1 MQSTYYFAEC
11 RRNLLFIQDDVKLG
25 PQIIHCGTSIGGG
38 VVVVVAA
45 AATDGRGGVAGH
57 ARDEGEKGAE
67 RGHKGVRSHGI
78 TLHHVQIPMVIFSS
92 AAIHVAAS
100 SSRLAYLCSM

>member
-1 MQSTYYFAEC
+1 MRSTYYFAEC
-11 RRNLLFIQDDVKLG
+11 RRNPFFIRDDVKLG
-25 PQIIHCGTSIGGG
+25 PQITHCGTSIGGG
-38 VVVVVAA
+38 VVVVAA
-45 AATDGRGGVAGH
+45 AAAADGRGVAGH

-100 SSRLAYLCSM
+100 SSLAYL

>member
-1 MQSTYYFAEC
+1 MRSTYYFAEC
-11 RRNLLFIQDDVKLG
+11 RRNPFFIRDDVKLG
-25 PQIIHCGTSIGGG
+25 PQITHCGTSIGGG
-38 VVVVVAA
+38 VVVVVDA
-45 AATDGRGGVAGH
+45 AATDGRGVAGH

-100 SSRLAYLCSM
+100 SSSLAYLSSM

>member
-1 MQSTYYFAEC
+1 M
-11 RRNLLFIQDDVKLG
+11 R
-25 PQIIHCGTSIGGG
+25 PQITHCGTSIGGG
-38 VVVVVAA
+38 VVVVAA
-45 AATDGRGGVAGH
+45 AAADGRGGVAGH

-100 SSRLAYLCSM
+100 SSSLAYLCSM

>member
-1 MQSTYYFAEC
+1 MHTTLQNVDDTPF
-11 RRNLLFIQDDVKLG
+11 FIRDNVKLG
-25 PQIIHCGTSIGGG
+25 PQITHCGTSIGGG
-38 VVVVVAA
+38 VVVVAA
-45 AATDGRGGVAGH
+45 AATDGRGVAGH

-100 SSRLAYLCSM
+100 SSSLAYLCSM

>member
-1 MQSTYYFAEC
+1 M
-11 RRNLLFIQDDVKLG
+11 G
-25 PQIIHCGTSIGGG
+25 PQITHCGTSIGGG
-38 VVVVVAA
+38 VVVVTAA
-45 AATDGRGGVAGH
+45 ADGRGCVAGH

-100 SSRLAYLCSM
+100 SSSLAYLCSM

>member
-1 MQSTYYFAEC
+1 MRSTYYFAEC
-11 RRNLLFIQDDVKLG
+11 RRTPFFIRDDVKLG
-25 PQIIHCGTSIGGG
+25 PQITHCGTSIGGG
-38 VVVVVAA
+38 VVVVAA
-45 AATDGRGGVAGH
+45 AADGRGVAGH

-100 SSRLAYLCSM
+100 SSSLAYLSSM

>member
-1 MQSTYYFAEC
+1 MQNVDETSFLYETTL
-11 RRNLLFIQDDVKLG
+11 NWG
-25 PQIIHCGTSIGGG
+25 PQITHCGTSIGGG
-38 VVVVVAA
+38 VVVVAA
-45 AATDGRGGVAGH
+45 ADGRGDAGH

>member
-1 MQSTYYFAEC
+1 MRSTYYLAEC
-11 RRNLLFIQDDVKLG
+11 RRTPFFIQDDVKFG
-25 PQIIHCGTSIGGG
+25 PQITHCGTSIGGG
-38 VVVVVAA
+38 VVVVVT
-45 AATDGRGGVAGH
+45 AATDGRGVAGH

-100 SSRLAYLCSM
+100 SSSLAYLCSM

>member
-1 MQSTYYFAEC
+1 MRSTYYFAEC
-11 RRNLLFIQDDVKLG
+11 RRNPFFIRYDVKLG
-25 PQIIHCGTSIGGG
+25 PQITHCGTSIGGG
-38 VVVVVAA
+38 GVVVVAA
-45 AATDGRGGVAGH
+45 ADGRGVAGH

-100 SSRLAYLCSM
+100 SSSGLAYLCSM

>member
-1 MQSTYYFAEC
+1 MRSTYYFAEC
-11 RRNLLFIQDDVKLG
+11 RRNPFFIRDDVKLG
-25 PQIIHCGTSIGGG
+25 PQITHCGTSIGGG
-38 VVVVVAA
+38 VVV
-45 AATDGRGGVAGH
+45 VAGH

-100 SSRLAYLCSM
+100 SSSGLAYLLCSNGECLMLYYSP

>member
-1 MQSTYYFAEC
+1 MRSTYYFAEC
-11 RRNLLFIQDDVKLG
+11 RRNPFFIRDDVKLG
-25 PQIIHCGTSIGGG
+25 PQITHCGTSIGGG
-38 VVVVVAA
+38 VVVVAA
-45 AATDGRGGVAGH
+45 AADGRGVAGH

-100 SSRLAYLCSM
+100 SSSSSLAYL